1 VCRSWVASSCG
12 SRWNSI
18 NQQFRFHAEC
28 RIMPGRCQVTLPG
41 LALAL
46 RSQFDDKLNSA

>member
-28 RIMPGRCQVTLPG
+28 RIMPTVHQIQRLAG
-41 LALAL
+41 LG
-46 RSQFDDKLNSA
+46 SFFDSA